1 MIGLSIRFPAGR
13 FHATPWGRHVN
24 EAVPEWPPSPWRLL
38 RALVATWKRKL
49 NEDPLCMPE
58 VVESL
63 LRKLSSPPEFFLPP
77 ATVGHTRHYMPWYKK
92 GPQDRTMVFDAFVAL
107 EKSVEMVALWPD
119 VFLEEGERVV
129 LSRIVDCLGFLGRA
143 ESWSES
149 RVLSDAEA
157 SDAAGRMNC
166 YPAGR
171 REAFAAM
178 ETVSLLCAD
187 PMEAFENEYT
197 PKISHSEGRG
207 KAKLTAETPLYDP
220 DWHLSMET
228 LELHE
233 QRWSDPP
240 GSQWVHYLRSKDCFA
255 VEFRRRSP
263 LRERE
268 RPKVARFAFDSPV
281 LPLVEETLKVAEL
294 ARRTAMGC
302 FRRAEE
308 ERFCTTLSGGDP
320 LTRSEVFSGKN
331 ELGEPLS
338 EHVHAFYLP
347 TDEDG
352 DGRLDHLTIIAEMGF
367 GASEVRAL
375 DRMRSLKRE
384 QGEPIHLLLL
394 GVSQRGRDVSPRVL
408 GPSRCWVS
416 ATPFIA
422 TRYPK
427 SRGQKRDRPELLG
440 LDNQRAFARQVLLEE
455 LARWRER
462 CPEIPEPLS
471 VEPLNADHRCGAH
484 RLRPIQFK
492 RFRQKRSD
500 DGGRRAAGAFRI
512 VFPEEVQG
520 PVCLGHSA
528 HFGMGLFVPEI
539 PTK

>member
-24 EAVPEWPPSPWRLL
+24 EEAPEWPPSPWRLL

-49 NEDPLCMPE
+49 DENPLCAPE

-63 LRKLSSPPEFFLPP
+63 LRKLASPPEFFLPP
-77 ATVGHTRHYMPWYKK
+77 ASAGQTRHYMPWYKK
-92 GPQDRTMVFDAFVAL
+92 GPYDRAMIFDAFVAL
-107 EKSVEMVALWPD
+107 EKSAEMAVLWPD
-119 VFLEEGERVV
+119 VLLEKGERDA
-129 LSRIVDCLGFLGRA
+129 LSRIVDCLGYLGRA

-149 RVLSDAEA
+149 RVLSEAEA
-157 SDAAGRMNC
+157 IEMVPRINC
-166 YPAGR
+166 YPVGQ
-171 REAFAAM
+171 REARSPM
-178 ETVSLLCAD
+178 ELVSLLCAD
-187 PMEAFENEYT
+187 PKGAFKNECT
-197 PKISHSEGRG
+197 PKVSYVEGRG
-207 KAKLTAETPLYDP
+207 KTKQTIETPLYDP
-220 DWHLSMET
+220 DWHLCMET

-233 QRWSDPP
+233 QRCSDPP
-240 GSQWVHYLRSKDCFA
+240 GSLWVHYLRREECFA
-255 VEFRRRSP
+255 VESQKRSP
-263 LRERE
+263 LRERA
-268 RPKVARFAFDSPV
+268 RPRIARFVLDSPV

-302 FRRAEE
+302 FRRTEE
-308 ERFCTTLSGGDP
+308 AMGSGGDSLP
-320 LTRSEVFSGKN
+320 RSEVFSGKN

-338 EHVHAFYLP
+338 DHVHAFYLP

-408 GPSRCWVS
+408 GSSRCWVS